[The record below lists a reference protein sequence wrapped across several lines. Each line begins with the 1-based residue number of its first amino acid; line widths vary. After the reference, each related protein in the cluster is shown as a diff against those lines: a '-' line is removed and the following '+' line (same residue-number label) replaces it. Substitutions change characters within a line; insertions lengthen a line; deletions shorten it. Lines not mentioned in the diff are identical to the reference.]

1 MFSGIMS
8 CCVTCISRYCH
19 ALIHVPSGIVS
30 FHVTCIF
37 RHCVILCY
45 MYLQALCHTVLLV
58 SPGVCQCEEGWLG
71 FSCAIAE
78 QQPPT
83 LVFIPT
89 EMCDQRQDDCSSVTV
104 YGTGFANTDTL
115 TCHFIQVSMAQSII
129 IEAMRHVFTS
139 EHFLVELILW

>member
-1 MFSGIMS
+1 MLYSM
-8 CCVTCISRYCH
+8 C
-19 ALIHVPSGIVS
+19 
-30 FHVTCIF
+30 
-37 RHCVILCY
+37 
-45 MYLQALCHTVLLV
+45 LQALCHAVLHV

>member
-1 MFSGIMS
+1 M
-8 CCVTCISRYCH
+8 C
-19 ALIHVPSGIVS
+19 
-30 FHVTCIF
+30 
-37 RHCVILCY
+37 
-45 MYLQALCHTVLLV
+45 LQALCHAVLHV

-89 EMCDQRQDDCSSVTV
+89 EMCDQRQDDCSFVTV

-115 TCHFIQVSMAQSII
+115 TCHFIQVSMAQSIMFK
-129 IEAMRHVFTS
+129 AVTHVITL
-139 EHFLVELILW
+139 EQFLDELNS